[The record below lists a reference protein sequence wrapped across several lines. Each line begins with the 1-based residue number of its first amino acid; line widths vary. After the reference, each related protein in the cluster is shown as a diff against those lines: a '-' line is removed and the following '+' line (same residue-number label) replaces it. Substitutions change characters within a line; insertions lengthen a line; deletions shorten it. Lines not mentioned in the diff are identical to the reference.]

1 MVGEGVGWWVRGGV
15 VSERV
20 GWWVKGWGGG

>member
-1 MVGEGVGWWVRGGV
+1 MVGERVGWWVRGGV
-15 VSERV
+15 VSEGV